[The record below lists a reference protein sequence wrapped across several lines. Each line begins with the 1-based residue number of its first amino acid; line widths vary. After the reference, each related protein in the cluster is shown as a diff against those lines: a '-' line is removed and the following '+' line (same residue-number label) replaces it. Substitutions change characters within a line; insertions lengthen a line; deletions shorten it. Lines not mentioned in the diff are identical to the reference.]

1 MAEITAAMVKD
12 LRERSGLPM
21 MDCKQALTETG
32 GDPEKALELLR
43 KRGAA
48 AAEKKAGRATSEGR
62 VGSHLDKAKG
72 IGALVEMLCESAP
85 VSNNPLFKDMAD
97 KIAKVAAVTG
107 ETDAEKMKSA
117 KLIDDP
123 SQTVADL
130 IHSVVNIIRENMQ
143 IGRIVRMSGH
153 PAVYVH
159 FNGKLGVILNVE
171 AAVGDES
178 LLNDVCMH
186 IAAMS
191 PQGVA
196 RENVPAD
203 LVAKERDIVAEQVK
217 ASGKPANMIEKIVS
231 GKIDRWFSERVLL
244 EQPFVKDDKRT
255 VGEVLKGAGLKVT
268 EFNRL
273 QVGVA

>member
-1 MAEITAAMVKD
+1 MAEITAQMVKE

-32 GDPEKALELLR
+32 GDSTKALELLR

-62 VGSHLDKAKG
+62 IGSYVDRARG
-72 IGALVEMLCESAP
+72 VGALVEMLCESAP
-85 VSNNPLFKDMAD
+85 VSNNPMFKELAD
-97 KIAKVAAVTG
+97 GIAKAAALSG
-107 ETDAEKMKSA
+107 ETDPEKLKSVPSA
-117 KLIDDP
+117 DDP
-123 SQTVADL
+123 GQTVADL
-130 IHSVVNIIRENMQ
+130 IHAVVNVIRENMQ
-143 IGRIVRMSGH
+143 IGRIIRVQGR
-153 PAVYVH
+153 PAAYVH
-159 FNGKLGVILNVE
+159 FNGKVGVI
-171 AAVGDES
+171 VGAEGGADDA

-196 RENVPAD
+196 REDVPAD
-203 LVAKERDIVAEQVK
+203 LVAKEREIAAELVRQ
-217 ASGKPANMIEKIVS
+217 SGKPENMIDKIVS
-231 GKIDRWFSERVLL
+231 GKMNRWFAERVLI

-255 VGEVLKGAGLKVT
+255 VGDVLKAAGTRIVGFT
-268 EFNRL
+268 RL